1 MDLNFWTQEWPLIRD
16 APHLAI
22 DGAIV
27 IALAVWALVSWA
39 YRRKI
44 AVLKAERGTWE
55 ARLAFAHEREA
66 VVSQKRNELEATV
79 QLLSNQTTANATAQ
93 EIAATTQRVTVV
105 ARELAS
111 ANSACLK
118 HLSCDP
124 KEAPVT
130 GITCDGCSFR
140 PRDAAQAR
148 LTRLAKASACRRLPS
163 IAPRH
168 WRGNWRFLLSS
179 T

>member
-1 MDLNFWTQEWPLIRD
+1 MDLTFWTQEWPSIRD

-22 DGAIV
+22 GGAIV

-44 AVLKAERGTWE
+44 ALLKAENGAWE
-55 ARLAFAHEREA
+55 GKLAFAHEREA
-66 VVSQKRNELEATV
+66 VVLQKRNELEATV

-111 ANSACLK
+111 ANSA
-118 HLSCDP
+118 LS
-124 KEAPVT
+124 
-130 GITCDGCSFR
+130 
-140 PRDAAQAR
+140 
-148 LTRLAKASACRRLPS
+148 KAL
-163 IAPRH
+163 I
-168 WRGNWRFLLSS
+168 LS
-179 T
+179 